1 MSAYKDGGQII
12 EKIKVKRAQK
22 RAAPP
27 SRLLEES
34 VDQAPEDIEREKKRG
49 VVRFGKTFEDG
60 DHIAIIALQQ
70 ITIQLQGSLL
80 EELRNAAFDDAVTDF
95 RHLVDVAD
103 TGRDKTIDTL
113 LQFKQRLLTAE
124 PIKEIALP
132 QPQPTNEVPAVKP
145 KGALPSPP
153 LTRAHPQTWQ
163 PGYVSSRDVSDV
175 EDATSGAENHPA
187 RSRKRSSLIGFFS
200 HKRMNSHEIGSRAG
214 TPSVAE
220 EAPRSTASSH
230 SPAPLRGPPSAST
243 GDIRSSVSGASSRS
257 VSTAAAEPTTLE
269 YNPWQGK
276 TVI

>member
-1 MSAYKDGGQII
+1 M
-12 EKIKVKRAQK
+12 
-22 RAAPP
+22 
-27 SRLLEES
+27 
-34 VDQAPEDIEREKKRG
+34 
-49 VVRFGKTFEDG
+49 RFGKLFEDG

-124 PIKEIALP
+124 PIKEIAPPNIVNELP
-132 QPQPTNEVPAVKP
+132 PVKP

-163 PGYVSSRDVSDV
+163 PGYLSSRDVSDV

-187 RSRKRSSLIGFFS
+187 RQRKRSSIIGFFS
-200 HKRMNSHEIGSRAG
+200 HKRMNSHEIRSSSG
-214 TPSVAE
+214 TPTVAE
-220 EAPRSTASSH
+220 EVPRSMASSQ

-243 GDIRSSVSGASSRS
+243 GDIRSSFSGASVRS
-257 VSTAAAEPTTLE
+257 GPTVGTSATPSWHYQDWEGEMTMELAL
-269 YNPWQGK
+269 
-276 TVI
+276 VF

>member
-1 MSAYKDGGQII
+1 M
-12 EKIKVKRAQK
+12 
-22 RAAPP
+22 
-27 SRLLEES
+27 
-34 VDQAPEDIEREKKRG
+34 
-49 VVRFGKTFEDG
+49 RFGKTFEDG

-80 EELRNAAFDDAVTDF
+80 EELRNAAFDDAITDF

-124 PIKEIALP
+124 PIKELGPPQNLNELP
-132 QPQPTNEVPAVKP
+132 PVKP

-153 LTRAHPQTWQ
+153 LTRAHPPTWQ

-175 EDATSGAENHPA
+175 EDAASGAETPVT
-187 RSRKRSSLIGFFS
+187 RPRKRSSIFGTIFKPHQRS
-200 HKRMNSHEIGSRAG
+200 ASHEVKPSASTS

-220 EAPRSTASSH
+220 SASRHVASSH
-230 SPAPLRGPPSAST
+230 PQTPLRGPTSAST
-243 GDIRSSVSGASSRS
+243 SDIRSSVSGASSRS
-257 VSTAAAEPTTLE
+257 ASTAAAEPTNLE

-276 TVI
+276 